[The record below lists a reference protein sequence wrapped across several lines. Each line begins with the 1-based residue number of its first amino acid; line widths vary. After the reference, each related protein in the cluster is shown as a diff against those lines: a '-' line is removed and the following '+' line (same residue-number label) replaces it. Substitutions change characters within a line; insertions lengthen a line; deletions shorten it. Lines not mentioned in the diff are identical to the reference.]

1 MHKRNAD
8 ALGLR
13 IAAEGRR
20 ARAASRKLWDGLIRY
35 NREQAGPLRYSR
47 TVLTVRDR
55 KGKLL
60 GGTILQS
67 YWKETYVELL
77 WLSAGARRSGIGSR
91 LVAEAERRAKKRGSL
106 LLHLNTY
113 SFQAPGFYEKLG
125 FRRLGGMQGS
135 PRGESRHF
143 YVKHLARERA

>member
-1 MHKRNAD
+1 MHKRNAG

-13 IAAEGRR
+13 VAAEGKR
-20 ARAASRKLWDGLIRY
+20 ARASSRKLWEGLIRY
-35 NREQAGPLRYSR
+35 NRQQAGPLRYSR

-77 WLSAGARRSGIGSR
+77 WLSAQARRLGLGRR
-91 LVAEAERRAKKRGSL
+91 LIQEAERRARRRGSV

-125 FRRLGGMQGS
+125 FKRLGGMQGS
-135 PRGESRHF
+135 PAGESRHF
-143 YVKHLARERA
+143 YAKKL

>member
-8 ALGLR
+8 ALGTR

-20 ARAASRKLWDGLIRY
+20 ARAASRGLWAGLIRY
-35 NREQAGPLRYSR
+35 NRQQAGPLRYTR
-47 TVLTVRDR
+47 TVLTARDR

-77 WLSAGARRSGIGSR
+77 WLSERARRSGLGSR
-91 LVAEAERRAKKRGSL
+91 LIAEAERRAKKRGSV

-125 FRRLGGMQGS
+125 FKRLGGMTGS
-135 PRGESRHF
+135 PAGHSRHF
-143 YVKHLARERA
+143 YAKKLSP

>member
-20 ARAASRKLWDGLIRY
+20 ARTSSRKLWEGLIRY
-35 NREQAGPLRYSR
+35 NRQQVGPLRYSR
-47 TVLTVRDR
+47 SVLTVRDR
-55 KGKLL
+55 RGRLQ
-60 GGTILQS
+60 GGLILQS
-67 YWKETYVELL
+67 YWKESYVELL
-77 WLSAGARRSGIGSR
+77 WLSQRMRGLGTGSK
-91 LVAEAERRAKKRGSL
+91 LIAEAERRARRRGSV

-125 FRRLGGMQGS
+125 FKRLGGMQGS

-143 YVKHLARERA
+143 YAKKLHPEGD